1 MMVNSSQHAAGQRA
15 QLLLQT
21 LSENDTHCVQ
31 FSYFLYSRD
40 GHSPGALRVYVRVN
54 GGPLGIPVW
63 NVSGSRGRQWHQV
76 ELAVSTFWP
85 NEYQVALRVISYSRR
100 FTQQL
105 IDLSSDAQ
113 HTNTFNDIMF
123 YTIPWFSDG
132 SYIPTVIGEGV
143 RDSGNLLSNI
153 KDVIGPARTA
163 KKESSFQLI
172 LLEATVDRRGYIA
185 VDDILLL
192 NYPCFRDISS
202 ETLEFTRVRVQGS
215 FYSGRATLLILLR
228 SIAEIEILKR
238 TWTHIVESGIA
249 PDCGNHRSARRA
261 KTGRK
266 GEEERENKEDG
277 KQTST
282 NPADKAPHFS
292 RLGDVEVNAGQNA
305 TFQCVAA
312 GRPSEAEKFLLER
325 HNGEVSSGGSV
336 KHLGRNRFSVSFQL
350 ENVQKPE
357 QDLNRCVTQSSRGSG
372 VSNFAE
378 LIVKVPPSP
387 IAPPQ
392 LLRAGSTYLI
402 IQLNTNSILGDGP
415 IIRREIEYR
424 ASQAPWSEILGVNM
438 LTYKLWHL
446 EPDTEYH
453 ISVLLTRPGEGGTGP
468 PGPPLISRTKC
479 AAYYSVSRVE
489 VEDIIECLEEDAE
502 PMRALRDL
510 RASEIQSRQLN
521 LLWETPAF
529 NLTRCHTYAVSLC
542 YRYTTAG
549 GGGGHNTTVRECLAV
564 EHNTSRFTLRDLPPY
579 HTIQIR
585 LALANSEGKKEGK
598 EVSFQTEEDIP
609 GGIAPESLTFTPL
622 DDMIFLKW
630 EEPVEPNGLITQYEV
645 RALPLPHRTRINFSY
660 AARVLCSRLISYQ
673 SIESSDPGINVP
685 GPRRTVSKL
694 RNETYHMF
702 SNLHPG
708 TTYLI
713 SVRARTAKGFGQ
725 TALTEITTN
734 ISAPTFDY
742 ADMPSPLS
750 ETDSTITVLLRPAQ
764 GRGAPV
770 STYQVVVEEEL
781 VRKVKRELGA
791 QECFPIPTSH
801 GEAQARGA
809 PQYYTAEL
817 PPSSLPEATP
827 FTVGDNHTY
836 NGYWNSPLDPR
847 KNYLIYFQA
856 MSNFRGETR
865 INCIRVA
872 RKDSFSGV
880 TESRASPAVS
890 DREVTPAHT
899 LSMETAACKDHQR
912 ALEVTQRSEE
922 MGLILGVCA
931 GGLVVLIL
939 LLGAIII
946 IIKKGR
952 KPVNMNKTPITYRQ
966 EKSNMMGSM
975 ERSFTDQSTLQED
988 ERMALSFMDTHTCST
1003 RSDPRSS
1010 MNESSSLLGGSPRRQ
1025 CGRKGSPYH
1034 TGQLHPAVR
1043 VADLLQHINQM
1054 KTAEGY
1060 GFKQEYESFFDGWD
1074 INSIKKKDKTKG
1086 RQDTL
1091 MGYDRHRVKLH
1102 PLLGD
1107 PNSDYINANY
1117 IDVSQQTQTRILSC
1131 RTPKHS
1137 HWFCHYVAPH
1147 ESNRYLW
1154 TLSFLRA
1161 CRRLCSDGHQKD
1173 IWIDDIDVKRQDE
1186 KSVHLKPKS
1195 HPYAGYHRSNHFIA
1209 TQGPKQ
1215 ETVYDFWRMV
1225 WQENCFSIV
1234 MITKLVEVGR
1244 VKCCKYWPDESEMYG
1259 DIKITLLKTE
1269 TLAEY
1274 TVRTFALE
1282 RVRDSVSPC
1291 EKFQYAL
1298 YRDRRGNNGG
1308 SMRNGIGNDVNKIQT
1323 CLRGYSAKHEV
1334 CQFHFTSWPEHGV
1347 PYHATGLLAFIR
1359 RVKASTPPDA
1369 GPVVVHCSVGAG
1381 RTGCYIVLDVMLDM
1395 AECEGVVDIY
1405 NCVKT
1410 LCSRRINMI
1419 QTEEQYIFIHDAIL
1433 EACLCGETAIPVNEF
1448 ALAYKEMLRVDSQSN
1463 SSQLREEFQTL
1474 NSVTPH
1480 LDVEECSIALLP
1492 RNREKNRSMD
1502 VLPPD
1507 RALAF
1512 LVTTEGESNNYI
1524 NAALMD
1530 SFHRPAAFIVTPHPL
1545 PGTTSDFWRLVFD
1558 YGCTS
1563 VVMLNQVNQSNSAWP
1578 CVQYWPEP
1586 GLQQYG
1592 PMQVEFL
1599 SMSADEDIIT
1609 RLFRVKNVT
1618 REGQLVVCQ
1627 FQFLRWS
1634 AYRDVPDSKKAFLNL
1649 LASVQKWQREC
1660 GEGRTV
1666 VHCLNGGGRSG
1677 MYCASNILME
1687 MIEYQ
1692 NMVDIFYSVKTLRN
1706 AKPNMVETL
1715 KTHFETYDCVTLFPK
1730 TPSIFYR
1737 SSPLITPHRRPE
1749 RIFHKLTADPM
1760 AVQTHALISAGL
1772 YSQASP
1778 EVVERTAVPA
1788 QRVGKSTHNLEA
1800 DSLVHQTHG

>member
-1 MMVNSSQHAAGQRA
+1 MTHHCRHCSRLLTFKNAGFTAAITFPLLLSGSYMLVNSSQHAVGHRA
-15 QLLLQT
+15 QLLLQS

-40 GHSPGALRVYVRVN
+40 GHSPGALRAYVRVN
-54 GGPLGIPVW
+54 GGPLGSPVW
-63 NVSGSRGRQWHQV
+63 NTSGSHGKQWHQF

-85 NEYQVALRVISYSRR
+85 NEYQV
-100 FTQQL
+100 L
-105 IDLSSDAQ
+105 I
-113 HTNTFNDIMF
+113 
-123 YTIPWFSDG
+123 
-132 SYIPTVIGEGV
+132 
-143 RDSGNLLSNI
+143 
-153 KDVIGPARTA
+153 
-163 KKESSFQLI
+163 
-172 LLEATVDRRGYIA
+172 EATVSRERRGYIA
-185 VDDILLL
+185 LDDIMVL
-192 NYPCFRDISS
+192 NYPC
-202 ETLEFTRVRVQGS
+202 
-215 FYSGRATLLILLR
+215 Y
-228 SIAEIEILKR
+228 
-238 TWTHIVESGIA
+238 
-249 PDCGNHRSARRA
+249 
-261 KTGRK
+261 
-266 GEEERENKEDG
+266 
-277 KQTST
+277 
-282 NPADKAPHFS
+282 KAPHFS
-292 RLGDVEVNAGQNA
+292 RLGDEEVNAGQNA

-312 GRPSEAEKFLLER
+312 GRASEAEKFLLER
-325 HNGEVSSGGSV
+325 HNGDILTTATV
-336 KHLGRNRFSVSFQL
+336 KHLSHRRFVVSFQL
-350 ENVQKPE
+350 DGIQRTD
-357 QDLNRCVTQSSRGSG
+357 QDLYRCVTQSPRGSG

-378 LIVKVPPSP
+378 LVVKVPPSP

-415 IIRREIEYR
+415 IIRKEIEYR
-424 ASQAPWSEILGVNM
+424 ASQSPWSEVHGVNM
-438 LTYKLWHL
+438 VTYKLWHL
-446 EPDTEYH
+446 DPDTEYH

-479 AAYYSVSRVE
+479 A
-489 VEDIIECLEEDAE
+489 E
-502 PMRALRDL
+502 PMRALRGLTATD
-510 RASEIQSRQLN
+510 IQSRQLSLQWEN
-521 LLWETPAF
+521 LAF
-529 NLTRCHTYAVSLC
+529 NLTRCHTYSVSLC
-542 YRYTTAG
+542 HRYTTAG

-564 EHNTSRFTLRDLPPY
+564 EHNASRFTLRDLPPY
-579 HTIQIR
+579 HGIHVR
-585 LALANSEGKKEGK
+585 LSLANPEGKKEGR
-598 EVSFQTEEDIP
+598 EVTFQTEEDIP

-630 EEPVEPNGLITQYEV
+630 EEPVEPNGLITQYE
-645 RALPLPHRTRINFSY
+645 
-660 AARVLCSRLISYQ
+660 ISYQ

-694 RNETYHMF
+694 KNETYHMF

-742 ADMPSPLS
+742 GDMPSPLS
-750 ETDSTITVLLRPAQ
+750 ETESTITVLLRPAQ

-770 STYQVVVEEEL
+770 STYQVVVEEET
-781 VRKVKRELGA
+781 VKKVKRELGL
-791 QECFPIPTSH
+791 QECFPLPMSH
-801 GEAQARGA
+801 GEAQARGT
-809 PQYYTAEL
+809 PHYYTAEL
-817 PPSSLPEATP
+817 PPSSLPEASP

-836 NGYWNSPLDPR
+836 SGYWNSPLDPR
-847 KNYLIYFQA
+847 KSYLVYFQA
-856 MSNFRGETR
+856 MSNFRG
-865 INCIRVA
+865 
-872 RKDSFSGV
+872 V
-880 TESRASPAVS
+880 T
-890 DREVTPAHT
+890 
-899 LSMETAACKDHQR
+899 ACKDHR
-912 ALEVTQRSEE
+912 KALEVSQHSEE

-939 LLGAIII
+939 LLGAVII
-946 IIKKGR
+946 IIKKG

-966 EKSNMMGSM
+966 EKSHMGSM

-988 ERMALSFMDTHTCST
+988 ERMALSFMDAHTCGT
-1003 RSDPRSS
+1003 RSDARSS
-1010 MNESSSLLGGSPRRQ
+1010 VNEASSLLGGSPRHQ

-1060 GFKQEYESFFDGWD
+1060 GFKQEYEGGMTLCWD
-1074 INSIKKKDKTKG
+1074 VN
-1086 RQDTL
+1086 
-1091 MGYDRHRVKLH
+1091 DRHRVKLH

-1117 IDVSQQTQTRILSC
+1117 ID
-1131 RTPKHS
+1131 
-1137 HWFCHYVAPH
+1137 
-1147 ESNRYLW
+1147 
-1154 TLSFLRA
+1154 
-1161 CRRLCSDGHQKD
+1161 
-1173 IWIDDIDVKRQDE
+1173 
-1186 KSVHLKPKS
+1186 
-1195 HPYAGYHRSNHFIA
+1195 GYHRSNHFIA

-1215 ETVYDFWRMV
+1215 ETLYDFWRMV

-1244 VKCCKYWPDESEMYG
+1244 VKCCKYWPDDSEMYG

-1282 RVRDSVSPC
+1282 R
-1291 EKFQYAL
+1291 
-1298 YRDRRGNNGG
+1298 
-1308 SMRNGIGNDVNKIQT
+1308 
-1323 CLRGYSAKHEV
+1323 RGYSTKHEV
-1334 CQFHFTSWPEHGV
+1334 RQFHFTSWPEHGV

-1433 EACLCGETAIPVNEF
+1433 EACLCGETAILVNEF
-1448 ALAYKEMLRVDSQSN
+1448 AVTYKEMLRVDSQSN

-1512 LVTTEGESNNYI
+1512 LVTTEGET
-1524 NAALMD
+1524 
-1530 SFHRPAAFIVTPHPL
+1530 AFIVTPHPL
-1545 PGTTSDFWRLVFD
+1545 PGTTADFWRLLFD
-1558 YGCTS
+1558 YGCTA
-1563 VVMLNQVNQSNSAWP
+1563 VVMLNQLNQSNSP

-1592 PMQVEFL
+1592 PMEVEFL
-1599 SMSADEDIIT
+1599 SMSADEDVIT

-1618 REGQLVVCQ
+1618 RLQEGQLVVCQ

-1649 LASVQKWQREC
+1649 LAQVHKWQREC
-1660 GEGRTV
+1660 GEGRTA

-1677 MYCASNILME
+1677 TFCACNILLE
-1687 MIEYQ
+1687 MIQYQ
-1692 NMVDIFYSVKTLRN
+1692 NMVDIFYAVKTLRN
-1706 AKPNMVETL
+1706 CKPNMVESL
-1715 KTHFETYDCVTLFPK
+1715 DQYRFCYDLVLEYLDCFEG
-1730 TPSIFYR
+1730 R
-1737 SSPLITPHRRPE
+1737 
-1749 RIFHKLTADPM
+1749 
-1760 AVQTHALISAGL
+1760 
-1772 YSQASP
+1772 
-1778 EVVERTAVPA
+1778 
-1788 QRVGKSTHNLEA
+1788 
-1800 DSLVHQTHG
+1800 

>member
-1 MMVNSSQHAAGQRA
+1 MYGGGQEMGTTMSVYNIYKIRCLDFSLWCLRSFQIRINGITKHNFDLPCKRLIVAFCPAFFPGSYMLVNSSQHAVGHRA

-40 GHSPGALRVYVRVN
+40 GHSPGALRAYVRVN
-54 GGPLGIPVW
+54 GGPLGSPVW
-63 NVSGSRGRQWHQV
+63 NTSGPHGKQWHQV

-85 NEYQVALRVISYSRR
+85 NEYQV
-100 FTQQL
+100 L
-105 IDLSSDAQ
+105 I
-113 HTNTFNDIMF
+113 
-123 YTIPWFSDG
+123 
-132 SYIPTVIGEGV
+132 
-143 RDSGNLLSNI
+143 
-153 KDVIGPARTA
+153 
-163 KKESSFQLI
+163 
-172 LLEATVDRRGYIA
+172 EATVSKERRGYIA
-185 VDDILLL
+185 IDDIMVL
-192 NYPCFRDISS
+192 NYPC
-202 ETLEFTRVRVQGS
+202 
-215 FYSGRATLLILLR
+215 Y
-228 SIAEIEILKR
+228 
-238 TWTHIVESGIA
+238 
-249 PDCGNHRSARRA
+249 
-261 KTGRK
+261 
-266 GEEERENKEDG
+266 
-277 KQTST
+277 
-282 NPADKAPHFS
+282 KAPHFS
-292 RLGDVEVNAGQNA
+292 RLGDEEVNAGQNA

-312 GRPSEAEKFLLER
+312 GRASEAEKFLLER
-325 HNGEVSSGGSV
+325 HNGDILTMASV
-336 KHLGRNRFSVSFQL
+336 KHLSHRRFVVSFQL
-350 ENVQKPE
+350 DSVQRTD
-357 QDLNRCVTQSSRGSG
+357 QDLYRCVTQSPRGSG

-378 LIVKVPPSP
+378 LVVKVPPSP

-415 IIRREIEYR
+415 IIRKEIEYR
-424 ASQAPWSEILGVNM
+424 ASQSPWSEVHGVNM
-438 LTYKLWHL
+438 VTYKLWHL
-446 EPDTEYH
+446 DPDTEYH

-468 PGPPLISRTKC
+468 PGPPLVSRTKC
-479 AAYYSVSRVE
+479 
-489 VEDIIECLEEDAE
+489 AE
-502 PMRALRDL
+502 PMRALRGLAATD
-510 RASEIQSRQLN
+510 IQPRQLSLQWEN
-521 LLWETPAF
+521 LAF
-529 NLTRCHTYAVSLC
+529 NLTRCHTYSVSLC
-542 YRYTTAG
+542 YRYTMAG

-564 EHNTSRFTLRDLPPY
+564 EHNASRFTLRDLPPY
-579 HTIQIR
+579 HAIHVR
-585 LALANSEGKKEGK
+585 LSLANPEGKKEGR
-598 EVSFQTEEDIP
+598 EVTFQTEEDIP

-630 EEPVEPNGLITQYEV
+630 EEPVEPNGLITQYE
-645 RALPLPHRTRINFSY
+645 
-660 AARVLCSRLISYQ
+660 ISYQ
-673 SIESSDPGINVP
+673 SIESSDPSINVP

-694 RNETYHMF
+694 KNETYHMF

-742 ADMPSPLS
+742 GDMPSPLS
-750 ETDSTITVLLRPAQ
+750 ETESTITVLLRPAQ

-770 STYQVVVEEEL
+770 STYQVVVEEETGK
-781 VRKVKRELGA
+781 KVKRELGV
-791 QECFPIPTSH
+791 QECFPLPMSH
-801 GEAQARGA
+801 GEAQARGT
-809 PQYYTAEL
+809 PHYYTAEL
-817 PPSSLPEATP
+817 PPSSLPEASP

-847 KNYLIYFQA
+847 KSYLVYFQA
-856 MSNFRGETR
+856 MSNFRG
-865 INCIRVA
+865 
-872 RKDSFSGV
+872 
-880 TESRASPAVS
+880 VS
-890 DREVTPAHT
+890 DYK
-899 LSMETAACKDHQR
+899 L
-912 ALEVTQRSEE
+912 ALEVSQHSEE

-939 LLGAIII
+939 LLGAVII
-946 IIKKGR
+946 IIKKG
-952 KPVNMNKTPITYRQ
+952 KPGNMNKTPITYRQ
-966 EKSNMMGSM
+966 EKSHMGSM

-988 ERMALSFMDTHTCST
+988 ERMALSFMDSHTCGT
-1003 RSDPRSS
+1003 RSKRSLVPP
-1010 MNESSSLLGGSPRRQ
+1010 EASSLLGGSPRHQ

-1060 GFKQEYESFFDGWD
+1060 GFKQEYEV
-1074 INSIKKKDKTKG
+1074 KG
-1086 RQDTL
+1086 RR
-1091 MGYDRHRVKLH
+1091 YDRHRVKLH

-1117 IDVSQQTQTRILSC
+1117 IDVSLMAG
-1131 RTPKHS
+1131 
-1137 HWFCHYVAPH
+1137 FDAAVFV
-1147 ESNRYLW
+1147 
-1154 TLSFLRA
+1154 SF
-1161 CRRLCSDGHQKD
+1161 
-1173 IWIDDIDVKRQDE
+1173 
-1186 KSVHLKPKS
+1186 SVISSLFPL
-1195 HPYAGYHRSNHFIA
+1195 
-1209 TQGPKQ
+1209 GPKQ
-1215 ETVYDFWRMV
+1215 ETLYDFWRMV

-1244 VKCCKYWPDESEMYG
+1244 VKCCKYWPEDTEMYG

-1274 TVRTFALE
+1274 TVRTFAVE
-1282 RVRDSVSPC
+1282 R
-1291 EKFQYAL
+1291 
-1298 YRDRRGNNGG
+1298 
-1308 SMRNGIGNDVNKIQT
+1308 
-1323 CLRGYSAKHEV
+1323 RGYSTKHEV
-1334 CQFHFTSWPEHGV
+1334 RQFHFTSWPEHGV

-1369 GPVVVHCSVGAG
+1369 GPVVVHCSAGAG

-1433 EACLCGETAIPVNEF
+1433 EACLCGETAILVNEF
-1448 ALAYKEMLRVDSQSN
+1448 AVTYKEMLRVDSQSN

-1480 LDVEECSIALLP
+1480 VDVEECSIALLP

-1524 NAALMD
+1524 NAALAD
-1530 SFHRPAAFIVTPHPL
+1530 SFHRQAAFIVTPHPL
-1545 PGTTSDFWRLVFD
+1545 PGTTADFWRLVFD
-1558 YGCTS
+1558 YGCTA
-1563 VVMLNQVNQSNSAWP
+1563 VVMLNQLNQSNSP

-1592 PMQVEFL
+1592 PMEVEFL
-1599 SMSADEDIIT
+1599 SMSADEDVIT

-1618 REGQLVVCQ
+1618 RLQEGQLVMCQ

-1649 LASVQKWQREC
+1649 LAQVHKWQREC

-1677 MYCASNILME
+1677 TFCACNILIE
-1687 MIEYQ
+1687 MIQYQ
-1692 NMVDIFYSVKTLRN
+1692 NMVDVFYAVKTLRN
-1706 AKPNMVETL
+1706 CKPNMVESL
-1715 KTHFETYDCVTLFPK
+1715 DQYRFCYDLVLEYLDCFEG
-1730 TPSIFYR
+1730 R
-1737 SSPLITPHRRPE
+1737 
-1749 RIFHKLTADPM
+1749 
-1760 AVQTHALISAGL
+1760 
-1772 YSQASP
+1772 
-1778 EVVERTAVPA
+1778 
-1788 QRVGKSTHNLEA
+1788 
-1800 DSLVHQTHG
+1800 

>member
-1 MMVNSSQHAAGQRA
+1 TLWKETNRQTRHAAGQRA

-85 NEYQVALRVISYSRR
+85 NEYQ
-100 FTQQL
+100 
-105 IDLSSDAQ
+105 
-113 HTNTFNDIMF
+113 
-123 YTIPWFSDG
+123 
-132 SYIPTVIGEGV
+132 
-143 RDSGNLLSNI
+143 
-153 KDVIGPARTA
+153 
-163 KKESSFQLI
+163 I
-172 LLEATVDRRGYIA
+172 LLEATVDRKGYIA

-192 NYPCFRDISS
+192 NYPC
-202 ETLEFTRVRVQGS
+202 
-215 FYSGRATLLILLR
+215 Y
-228 SIAEIEILKR
+228 
-238 TWTHIVESGIA
+238 
-249 PDCGNHRSARRA
+249 
-261 KTGRK
+261 
-266 GEEERENKEDG
+266 
-277 KQTST
+277 
-282 NPADKAPHFS
+282 KAPHFS

-312 GRPSEAEKFLLER
+312 GRPNEAEKFLLE
-325 HNGEVSSGGSV
+325 VSGFV
-336 KHLGRNRFSVSFQL
+336 KYLGRNRFSVSFQL
-350 ENVQKPE
+350 EDVQKPE
-357 QDLNRCVTQSSRGSG
+357 QDLYRCVTQSSRGSG

-438 LTYKLWHL
+438 VTYKLWHL
-446 EPDTEYH
+446 DPDTEYH

-468 PGPPLISRTKC
+468 PGPPLISKTKC
-479 AAYYSVSRVE
+479 
-489 VEDIIECLEEDAE
+489 AE
-502 PMRALRDL
+502 PMRALRGL
-510 RASEIQSRQLN
+510 RASEIQSRQLT
-521 LLWETPAF
+521 LQWETPAF
-529 NLTRCHTYAVSLC
+529 NLTRCHTYSVSLC

-564 EHNTSRFTLRDLPPY
+564 EHNTSRFTLRDLPPF

-585 LALANSEGKKEGK
+585 LALANTEGKKEGK
-598 EVSFQTEEDIP
+598 EVMFQTEEDIP

-622 DDMIFLKW
+622 EDMIFLKW
-630 EEPVEPNGLITQYEV
+630 EEPVEPNGLITQYE
-645 RALPLPHRTRINFSY
+645 
-660 AARVLCSRLISYQ
+660 ISYQ

-742 ADMPSPLS
+742 GDIPSPLS
-750 ETDSTITVLLRPAQ
+750 ETESTITVLLRPAQ

-770 STYQVVVEEEL
+770 STYQVIVEEEAG
-781 VRKVKRELGA
+781 RKVKRELSF
-791 QECFPIPTSH
+791 QDCFPIPTSH

-809 PQYYTAEL
+809 PHYYTAEL

-856 MSNFRGETR
+856 MSNFRGGGSGVM
-865 INCIRVA
+865 IF
-872 RKDSFSGV
+872 SFSL
-880 TESRASPAVS
+880 TNSPNSPHLSLSFPSRSISLP
-890 DREVTPAHT
+890 P
-899 LSMETAACKDHQR
+899 
-912 ALEVTQRSEE
+912 
-922 MGLILGVCA
+922 
-931 GGLVVLIL
+931 L
-939 LLGAIII
+939 LLSSPSSLCLLS
-946 IIKKGR
+946 R

-1060 GFKQEYESFFDGWD
+1060 GFKQEYEHCLFAHTASAVHC
-1074 INSIKKKDKTKG
+1074 SP
-1086 RQDTL
+1086 QSVL
-1091 MGYDRHRVKLH
+1091 MRLCFCVSDDRHRVKLH

-1117 IDVSQQTQTRILSC
+1117 IDVR
-1131 RTPKHS
+1131 
-1137 HWFCHYVAPH
+1137 
-1147 ESNRYLW
+1147 
-1154 TLSFLRA
+1154 
-1161 CRRLCSDGHQKD
+1161 
-1173 IWIDDIDVKRQDE
+1173 
-1186 KSVHLKPKS
+1186 
-1195 HPYAGYHRSNHFIA
+1195 
-1209 TQGPKQ
+1209 PKQ

-1282 RVRDSVSPC
+1282 R
-1291 EKFQYAL
+1291 
-1298 YRDRRGNNGG
+1298 
-1308 SMRNGIGNDVNKIQT
+1308 
-1323 CLRGYSAKHEV
+1323 RGYSAKHEV

-1359 RVKASTPPDA
+1359 RVKSSTPLDA

-1463 SSQLREEFQTL
+1463 SSQLREEFQISLVTL
-1474 NSVTPH
+1474 HNCILISPNC
-1480 LDVEECSIALLP
+1480 DFYI
-1492 RNREKNRSMD
+1492 D

-1563 VVMLNQVNQSNSAWP
+1563 VVMLNQLNQSNS
-1578 CVQYWPEP
+1578 YWPEP

-1618 REGQLVVCQ
+1618 RLQEGQLVVCQ

-1677 MYCASNILME
+1677 TYCASNILME
-1687 MIEYQ
+1687 MIQYQ
-1692 NMVDIFYSVKTLRN
+1692 NIVDVFYAVKTLRN

-1715 KTHFETYDCVTLFPK
+1715 EQYRFCYELVLEYLDCL
-1730 TPSIFYR
+1730 
-1737 SSPLITPHRRPE
+1737 
-1749 RIFHKLTADPM
+1749 
-1760 AVQTHALISAGL
+1760 
-1772 YSQASP
+1772 
-1778 EVVERTAVPA
+1778 EVR
-1788 QRVGKSTHNLEA
+1788 
-1800 DSLVHQTHG
+1800 

>member
-1 MMVNSSQHAAGQRA
+1 MPFLLLLPGSYMLVNSSQHAVGHRA

-40 GHSPGALRVYVRVN
+40 GHSPGALRAYVRVN
-54 GGPLGIPVW
+54 GGPLGSPVW
-63 NVSGSRGRQWHQV
+63 NTSGSHAKQWHQV

-85 NEYQVALRVISYSRR
+85 NEYQV
-100 FTQQL
+100 L
-105 IDLSSDAQ
+105 I
-113 HTNTFNDIMF
+113 
-123 YTIPWFSDG
+123 
-132 SYIPTVIGEGV
+132 
-143 RDSGNLLSNI
+143 
-153 KDVIGPARTA
+153 
-163 KKESSFQLI
+163 
-172 LLEATVDRRGYIA
+172 EATVSRERRGYIA
-185 VDDILLL
+185 IDDIMVL
-192 NYPCFRDISS
+192 NYPC
-202 ETLEFTRVRVQGS
+202 
-215 FYSGRATLLILLR
+215 Y
-228 SIAEIEILKR
+228 
-238 TWTHIVESGIA
+238 
-249 PDCGNHRSARRA
+249 
-261 KTGRK
+261 
-266 GEEERENKEDG
+266 
-277 KQTST
+277 
-282 NPADKAPHFS
+282 KAPHFS
-292 RLGDVEVNAGQNA
+292 RLGDEEVNAGQNA

-312 GRPSEAEKFLLER
+312 GRASEAEKFLLER
-325 HNGEVSSGGSV
+325 HNGDILTTASV
-336 KHLGRNRFSVSFQL
+336 KHLSHRRFVVSFQL
-350 ENVQKPE
+350 DSVQRTD
-357 QDLNRCVTQSSRGSG
+357 QDLYRCVTQSQRGSG

-378 LIVKVPPSP
+378 LVVKVPPSP

-415 IIRREIEYR
+415 IIRKEIEYR
-424 ASQAPWSEILGVNM
+424 ASQSPWSEVHGVNM
-438 LTYKLWHL
+438 VTYKLWHL
-446 EPDTEYH
+446 DPDTEYH

-468 PGPPLISRTKC
+468 PGPPLVSRTKC
-479 AAYYSVSRVE
+479 A
-489 VEDIIECLEEDAE
+489 E
-502 PMRALRDL
+502 PMRPLRGLMATD
-510 RASEIQSRQLN
+510 IQSRQLSLQWEN
-521 LLWETPAF
+521 LAF
-529 NLTRCHTYAVSLC
+529 NLTRCHTYSVSLC

-564 EHNTSRFTLRDLPPY
+564 EHNASRFTLRDLPPY
-579 HTIQIR
+579 HGIHVR
-585 LALANSEGKKEGK
+585 LSLANPEGKKEGR
-598 EVSFQTEEDIP
+598 EVTFQTEEDIP

-630 EEPVEPNGLITQYEV
+630 EEPVEPNGLITQYE
-645 RALPLPHRTRINFSY
+645 
-660 AARVLCSRLISYQ
+660 ISYQ

-694 RNETYHMF
+694 KNETYHMF

-742 ADMPSPLS
+742 GDMPSPLS
-750 ETDSTITVLLRPAQ
+750 ETESTITVLLRPAQ

-770 STYQVVVEEEL
+770 STYQVVVEEETGK
-781 VRKVKRELGA
+781 KVKRELGL
-791 QECFPIPTSH
+791 QECFPLPMSH
-801 GEAQARGA
+801 GEAQARGT
-809 PQYYTAEL
+809 PHYYTAEL
-817 PPSSLPEATP
+817 PPSSLPEASP

-847 KNYLIYFQA
+847 KSYLVYFQA
-856 MSNFRGETR
+856 MSNFRG
-865 INCIRVA
+865 
-872 RKDSFSGV
+872 V
-880 TESRASPAVS
+880 T
-890 DREVTPAHT
+890 
-899 LSMETAACKDHQR
+899 ACKDHR
-912 ALEVTQRSEE
+912 KALEVSQHSEE

-939 LLGAIII
+939 LLALST
-946 IIKKGR
+946 KHASL

-966 EKSNMMGSM
+966 EKSHMGSM

-988 ERMALSFMDTHTCST
+988 ERMALSFMDAHTCGT
-1003 RSDPRSS
+1003 RSDARSS
-1010 MNESSSLLGGSPRRQ
+1010 VNEASSLLGGSPRHQ

-1060 GFKQEYESFFDGWD
+1060 GFKQEYEVGGQHCSWD
-1074 INSIKKKDKTKG
+1074 L
-1086 RQDTL
+1086 QDFNIPL
-1091 MGYDRHRVKLH
+1091 LFYSHSVSDDRHRVKLH

-1117 IDVSQQTQTRILSC
+1117 ID
-1131 RTPKHS
+1131 
-1137 HWFCHYVAPH
+1137 
-1147 ESNRYLW
+1147 
-1154 TLSFLRA
+1154 
-1161 CRRLCSDGHQKD
+1161 
-1173 IWIDDIDVKRQDE
+1173 
-1186 KSVHLKPKS
+1186 
-1195 HPYAGYHRSNHFIA
+1195 GYHRSNHFIA

-1215 ETVYDFWRMV
+1215 ETLYDFWRMV

-1244 VKCCKYWPDESEMYG
+1244 VKCCKYWPDDSEMYG

-1282 RVRDSVSPC
+1282 R
-1291 EKFQYAL
+1291 
-1298 YRDRRGNNGG
+1298 
-1308 SMRNGIGNDVNKIQT
+1308 
-1323 CLRGYSAKHEV
+1323 RGYSTKHEV
-1334 CQFHFTSWPEHGV
+1334 RQFHFTSWPEHGV

-1433 EACLCGETAIPVNEF
+1433 EACLCGETAILVNEF
-1448 ALAYKEMLRVDSQSN
+1448 AVTYKEMLRVDSQSN

-1512 LVTTEGESNNYI
+1512 LVTTEGESNNYV
-1524 NAALMD
+1524 NAALAD
-1530 SFHRPAAFIVTPHPL
+1530 SFHRQAAFIVTPHPL
-1545 PGTTSDFWRLVFD
+1545 PGTTADFWRLVFD
-1558 YGCTS
+1558 YGCTA
-1563 VVMLNQVNQSNSAWP
+1563 VVMLNQLNQSNSP

-1592 PMQVEFL
+1592 PMEVEFL
-1599 SMSADEDIIT
+1599 SMSADEDVIT

-1618 REGQLVVCQ
+1618 RLQEGQLVVCQ

-1649 LASVQKWQREC
+1649 LAQVHKWQREC

-1677 MYCASNILME
+1677 TFCACNILLE
-1687 MIEYQ
+1687 MIQYQ
-1692 NMVDIFYSVKTLRN
+1692 NMVDIFYAVKTLRN
-1706 AKPNMVETL
+1706 CKPNMVESL
-1715 KTHFETYDCVTLFPK
+1715 DQYRFCYDLV
-1730 TPSIFYR
+1730 
-1737 SSPLITPHRRPE
+1737 
-1749 RIFHKLTADPM
+1749 
-1760 AVQTHALISAGL
+1760 
-1772 YSQASP
+1772 
-1778 EVVERTAVPA
+1778 
-1788 QRVGKSTHNLEA
+1788 LEYL
-1800 DSLVHQTHG
+1800 DCFDDR

>member
-1 MMVNSSQHAAGQRA
+1 MNTCAFLLLLSVQIYADGIEGPTAAGCTFEEDSDPNLCEFTQGEQDDFDWMLFRSYGAPSASSDLLKGSYMLVNSSQHAAGHRA
-15 QLLLQT
+15 QLQLQT

-40 GHSPGALRVYVRVN
+40 GHSPGALRAYVRVN
-54 GGPLGIPVW
+54 GGPLGNPAW
-63 NVSGSRGRQWHQV
+63 NTSGSHGKQWHQV

-85 NEYQVALRVISYSRR
+85 NEYQV
-100 FTQQL
+100 L
-105 IDLSSDAQ
+105 I
-113 HTNTFNDIMF
+113 
-123 YTIPWFSDG
+123 
-132 SYIPTVIGEGV
+132 
-143 RDSGNLLSNI
+143 
-153 KDVIGPARTA
+153 
-163 KKESSFQLI
+163 
-172 LLEATVDRRGYIA
+172 EATVSRERRGYIA
-185 VDDILLL
+185 IDDIMVL
-192 NYPCFRDISS
+192 NYPC
-202 ETLEFTRVRVQGS
+202 
-215 FYSGRATLLILLR
+215 Y
-228 SIAEIEILKR
+228 
-238 TWTHIVESGIA
+238 
-249 PDCGNHRSARRA
+249 
-261 KTGRK
+261 
-266 GEEERENKEDG
+266 
-277 KQTST
+277 
-282 NPADKAPHFS
+282 KAPHFS
-292 RLGDVEVNAGQNA
+292 RLGDEEINAGQNA

-312 GRPSEAEKFLLER
+312 GRSSEAEKFLLER
-325 HNGEVSSGGSV
+325 HNGDILTMASV
-336 KHLGRNRFSVSFQL
+336 KHLSHRRFVVSFQL
-350 ENVQKPE
+350 DSVQRSD
-357 QDLNRCVTQSSRGSG
+357 QDLYRCVTQSPRGSG

-378 LIVKVPPSP
+378 LVVKVPPSP

-415 IIRREIEYR
+415 IIRKEIEYR
-424 ASQAPWSEILGVNM
+424 ASQSPWSEVHGVNM
-438 LTYKLWHL
+438 VTYKLWHL
-446 EPDTEYH
+446 DPDTEYH

-468 PGPPLISRTKC
+468 PGPPLVSRTKC
-479 AAYYSVSRVE
+479 A
-489 VEDIIECLEEDAE
+489 E
-502 PMRALRDL
+502 PMRPLRGLIATD
-510 RASEIQSRQLN
+510 IQSRQLALQWEN
-521 LLWETPAF
+521 LAF
-529 NLTRCHTYAVSLC
+529 NLTRCHTYSVSLC
-542 YRYTTAG
+542 YRYTMAG

-564 EHNTSRFTLRDLPPY
+564 ENNASRFTLRDLPPY
-579 HTIQIR
+579 HSIHVR
-585 LALANSEGKKEGK
+585 LSLANPEGKKEGR
-598 EVSFQTEEDIP
+598 EVTFQTEEDIP

-630 EEPVEPNGLITQYEV
+630 EEPVEPNGLITQYE
-645 RALPLPHRTRINFSY
+645 
-660 AARVLCSRLISYQ
+660 ISYQ

-734 ISAPTFDY
+734 ISAPTFEY
-742 ADMPSPLS
+742 GDMPSPLS
-750 ETDSTITVLLRPAQ
+750 ETESTITVVLRPAQ

-770 STYQVVVEEEL
+770 STYQVVVEEET
-781 VRKVKRELGA
+781 VKKVKRELGV
-791 QECFPIPTSH
+791 QDCFPLPMSH
-801 GEAQARGA
+801 GEAQARGT
-809 PQYYTAEL
+809 PHYYTAEL
-817 PPSSLPEATP
+817 PPSSLPEASP

-847 KNYLIYFQA
+847 KSYLVYFQA
-856 MSNFRGETR
+856 MSNFKGESR
-865 INCIRVA
+865 INCIRIA
-872 RKDSFSGV
+872 RK
-880 TESRASPAVS
+880 
-890 DREVTPAHT
+890 
-899 LSMETAACKDHQR
+899 AACKDHR
-912 ALEVTQRSEE
+912 EALEVSQRSEE

-939 LLGAIII
+939 LLGAVII

-952 KPVNMNKTPITYRQ
+952 DYYSYYPKAVNMNKTPITYRQ
-966 EKSNMMGSM
+966 EKSHMGSL

-988 ERMALSFMDTHTCST
+988 ERMALSFMDAHTCGT
-1003 RSDPRSS
+1003 RSDARSS
-1010 MNESSSLLGGSPRRQ
+1010 VNEASSLLGGSPRHQ
-1025 CGRKGSPYH
+1025 CGGRKGSPYH

-1074 INSIKKKDKTKG
+1074 CTKKKDKTKG
-1086 RQDTL
+1086 RHDTL
-1091 MGYDRHRVKLH
+1091 LGYDRHRVKLH

-1117 IDVSQQTQTRILSC
+1117 IDIRI
-1131 RTPKHS
+1131 
-1137 HWFCHYVAPH
+1137 
-1147 ESNRYLW
+1147 NR
-1154 TLSFLRA
+1154 
-1161 CRRLCSDGHQKD
+1161 
-1173 IWIDDIDVKRQDE
+1173 E
-1186 KSVHLKPKS
+1186 
-1195 HPYAGYHRSNHFIA
+1195 GYHRSNHFIA

-1215 ETVYDFWRMV
+1215 ETLYDFWRMV

-1244 VKCCKYWPDESEMYG
+1244 VKCCKYWPDDSEMYG

-1269 TLAEY
+1269 TLADY

-1282 RVRDSVSPC
+1282 R
-1291 EKFQYAL
+1291 
-1298 YRDRRGNNGG
+1298 
-1308 SMRNGIGNDVNKIQT
+1308 
-1323 CLRGYSAKHEV
+1323 RGYSTKHEV
-1334 CQFHFTSWPEHGV
+1334 RQFHFTSWPEHGV

-1369 GPVVVHCSVGAG
+1369 GPVVVHCSAGAG

-1433 EACLCGETAIPVNEF
+1433 EACLCGETAILVNEF
-1448 ALAYKEMLRVDSQSN
+1448 AVTYKEMLRVDSQSN

-1524 NAALMD
+1524 NAALAD
-1530 SFHRPAAFIVTPHPL
+1530 SFHRQAAFIVTPHPL
-1545 PGTTSDFWRLVFD
+1545 PGTTADFWRLVFD
-1558 YGCTS
+1558 YGCTA
-1563 VVMLNQVNQSNSAWP
+1563 VVMLNQLNQSNSAWP

-1592 PMQVEFL
+1592 PMEVEFL
-1599 SMSADEDIIT
+1599 SMSADEDVIT

-1618 REGQLVVCQ
+1618 RRTTGVSIHATKRILFGDSAAHKIGSVPIQLQEGQLVVCQ

-1649 LASVQKWQREC
+1649 LAQVHKWQREC

-1677 MYCASNILME
+1677 TLCACNILLE
-1687 MIEYQ
+1687 MIQYQ
-1692 NMVDIFYSVKTLRN
+1692 NMVDVFYAVKTLRN
-1706 AKPNMVETL
+1706 CKPNMVESL
-1715 KTHFETYDCVTLFPK
+1715 DQYRFCYDLVLEYLDCFEG
-1730 TPSIFYR
+1730 R
-1737 SSPLITPHRRPE
+1737 
-1749 RIFHKLTADPM
+1749 
-1760 AVQTHALISAGL
+1760 
-1772 YSQASP
+1772 
-1778 EVVERTAVPA
+1778 
-1788 QRVGKSTHNLEA
+1788 
-1800 DSLVHQTHG
+1800 

>member
-1 MMVNSSQHAAGQRA
+1 MLGKGQWGYVILIRASLAEGVSRIWFSTLASPCREKPAVSTRSGSACQIPLPPRPEPTASSYCTAHISLSFIIFFFLLFSGSYMLVNSSQHAVGHRA

-40 GHSPGALRVYVRVN
+40 GHSPGDLRAYVRVN
-54 GGPLGIPVW
+54 GGPLGSPVW
-63 NVSGSRGRQWHQV
+63 NASGTHGKQWHQV

-85 NEYQVALRVISYSRR
+85 NEYQVC
-100 FTQQL
+100 
-105 IDLSSDAQ
+105 
-113 HTNTFNDIMF
+113 
-123 YTIPWFSDG
+123 
-132 SYIPTVIGEGV
+132 
-143 RDSGNLLSNI
+143 
-153 KDVIGPARTA
+153 
-163 KKESSFQLI
+163 
-172 LLEATVDRRGYIA
+172 ATVSRERRGYIA
-185 VDDILLL
+185 LDDIMVL
-192 NYPCFRDISS
+192 NYPC
-202 ETLEFTRVRVQGS
+202 
-215 FYSGRATLLILLR
+215 Y
-228 SIAEIEILKR
+228 
-238 TWTHIVESGIA
+238 
-249 PDCGNHRSARRA
+249 
-261 KTGRK
+261 
-266 GEEERENKEDG
+266 
-277 KQTST
+277 
-282 NPADKAPHFS
+282 KAPHFS
-292 RLGDVEVNAGQNA
+292 RLGDEEVNAGQNA

-312 GRPSEAEKFLLER
+312 GRASEAEKFLLEV
-325 HNGEVSSGGSV
+325 NILTMASV
-336 KHLGRNRFSVSFQL
+336 KHLSHRRFVVSFQL
-350 ENVQKPE
+350 DSVQRSD
-357 QDLNRCVTQSSRGSG
+357 QDLYRCVTQSPRGSG

-378 LIVKVPPSP
+378 LVVKVPPSP

-415 IIRREIEYR
+415 ITRKEIEYR
-424 ASQAPWSEILGVNM
+424 ASQSPWSEVHGVNM
-438 LTYKLWHL
+438 VTYKLWHL
-446 EPDTEYH
+446 DPDTEYH

-468 PGPPLISRTKC
+468 PGPPLVSRTKC
-479 AAYYSVSRVE
+479 AGERPDFRS
-489 VEDIIECLEEDAE
+489 
-502 PMRALRDL
+502 
-510 RASEIQSRQLN
+510 SRQLSLQWEN
-521 LLWETPAF
+521 LAF
-529 NLTRCHTYAVSLC
+529 NLTRCHTYSVSLC
-542 YRYTTAG
+542 YRYTMAG

-564 EHNTSRFTLRDLPPY
+564 EHNASRFTLRDLPPY
-579 HTIQIR
+579 HGIHVR
-585 LALANSEGKKEGK
+585 LSLANPEGKKEGR
-598 EVSFQTEEDIP
+598 EVTFQTEEDIP

-630 EEPVEPNGLITQYEV
+630 EEPVEPNGLITQYE
-645 RALPLPHRTRINFSY
+645 
-660 AARVLCSRLISYQ
+660 ISYQ

-694 RNETYHMF
+694 KNETYHMF

-742 ADMPSPLS
+742 GDMPSPLS
-750 ETDSTITVLLRPAQ
+750 ETESTITVLLRPAQ

-781 VRKVKRELGA
+781 VKKVKRELGL
-791 QECFPIPTSH
+791 QDCFPLPMSH
-801 GEAQARGA
+801 GEAQARGT
-809 PQYYTAEL
+809 PHYYTAEL
-817 PPSSLPEATP
+817 PPSSLPEASP

-847 KNYLIYFQA
+847 KSYLVYFQA
-856 MSNFRGETR
+856 MSNFRGESR
-865 INCIRVA
+865 INCIRIA
-872 RKDSFSGV
+872 RKDRLCVCVCVCVCGSGD
-880 TESRASPAVS
+880 A
-890 DREVTPAHT
+890 
-899 LSMETAACKDHQR
+899 
-912 ALEVTQRSEE
+912 
-922 MGLILGVCA
+922 
-931 GGLVVLIL
+931 
-939 LLGAIII
+939 
-946 IIKKGR
+946 
-952 KPVNMNKTPITYRQ
+952 
-966 EKSNMMGSM
+966 
-975 ERSFTDQSTLQED
+975 
-988 ERMALSFMDTHTCST
+988 
-1003 RSDPRSS
+1003 RSS
-1010 MNESSSLLGGSPRRQ
+1010 VNEASSLLGGSPRHQ

-1060 GFKQEYESFFDGWD
+1060 GFKQEYEVKKTPQQCRKCCAWLVFEPPCALFFSSVSD
-1074 INSIKKKDKTKG
+1074 
-1086 RQDTL
+1086 
-1091 MGYDRHRVKLH
+1091 DRHRVKLH

-1117 IDVSQQTQTRILSC
+1117 IDVR
-1131 RTPKHS
+1131 
-1137 HWFCHYVAPH
+1137 
-1147 ESNRYLW
+1147 
-1154 TLSFLRA
+1154 
-1161 CRRLCSDGHQKD
+1161 
-1173 IWIDDIDVKRQDE
+1173 
-1186 KSVHLKPKS
+1186 
-1195 HPYAGYHRSNHFIA
+1195 
-1209 TQGPKQ
+1209 PKQ
-1215 ETVYDFWRMV
+1215 ETLYDFWRMV

-1244 VKCCKYWPDESEMYG
+1244 VSCALSSPPPVKCCKYWPDDSEMYG

-1282 RVRDSVSPC
+1282 R
-1291 EKFQYAL
+1291 
-1298 YRDRRGNNGG
+1298 
-1308 SMRNGIGNDVNKIQT
+1308 
-1323 CLRGYSAKHEV
+1323 RGYSTKHEV
-1334 CQFHFTSWPEHGV
+1334 RQFHFTSWPEHGV

-1369 GPVVVHCSVGAG
+1369 GPVVVHCSAGAG

-1433 EACLCGETAIPVNEF
+1433 EACLCGETAILVNEF
-1448 ALAYKEMLRVDSQSN
+1448 AVTYKEMLRVDSQSN

-1524 NAALMD
+1524 NAALAD
-1530 SFHRPAAFIVTPHPL
+1530 SFHRQAAFIVTPHPL
-1545 PGTTSDFWRLVFD
+1545 PGTTADFWRLVFD
-1558 YGCTS
+1558 YGCTA
-1563 VVMLNQVNQSNSAWP
+1563 VVMLNQLNQSNSAWP

-1592 PMQVEFL
+1592 PMEVEFL
-1599 SMSADEDIIT
+1599 SMSADEDVIT

-1618 REGQLVVCQ
+1618 RLQEGQLVVCQ

-1649 LASVQKWQREC
+1649 LAQVHKWQREC

-1677 MYCASNILME
+1677 SFCACNILLE
-1687 MIEYQ
+1687 MIQYQ
-1692 NMVDIFYSVKTLRN
+1692 NMVDIFYAVKTLRN
-1706 AKPNMVETL
+1706 CKPNMVESL
-1715 KTHFETYDCVTLFPK
+1715 DQYRFCYDLVLEYLDCFEG
-1730 TPSIFYR
+1730 R
-1737 SSPLITPHRRPE
+1737 
-1749 RIFHKLTADPM
+1749 
-1760 AVQTHALISAGL
+1760 
-1772 YSQASP
+1772 
-1778 EVVERTAVPA
+1778 
-1788 QRVGKSTHNLEA
+1788 
-1800 DSLVHQTHG
+1800 

>member
-1 MMVNSSQHAAGQRA
+1 MADSSLSLCCLLPQGSYMMVNSSQHAAGQRA

-85 NEYQVALRVISYSRR
+85 NEYQV
-100 FTQQL
+100 T
-105 IDLSSDAQ
+105 
-113 HTNTFNDIMF
+113 
-123 YTIPWFSDG
+123 
-132 SYIPTVIGEGV
+132 
-143 RDSGNLLSNI
+143 
-153 KDVIGPARTA
+153 
-163 KKESSFQLI
+163 
-172 LLEATVDRRGYIA
+172 
-185 VDDILLL
+185 
-192 NYPCFRDISS
+192 
-202 ETLEFTRVRVQGS
+202 
-215 FYSGRATLLILLR
+215 
-228 SIAEIEILKR
+228 
-238 TWTHIVESGIA
+238 
-249 PDCGNHRSARRA
+249 
-261 KTGRK
+261 
-266 GEEERENKEDG
+266 
-277 KQTST
+277 
-282 NPADKAPHFS
+282 PHFS

-312 GRPSEAEKFLLER
+312 GRPSE
-325 HNGEVSSGGSV
+325 
-336 KHLGRNRFSVSFQL
+336 HLGRNRFSVSFQL
-350 ENVQKPE
+350 EDVQKRE
-357 QDLNRCVTQSSRGSG
+357 QDLYRCVTQSSRGSG

-438 LTYKLWHL
+438 VTYKLWHL
-446 EPDTEYH
+446 DPDTEYH

-479 AAYYSVSRVE
+479 A
-489 VEDIIECLEEDAE
+489 E
-502 PMRALRDL
+502 PMRALRGL
-510 RASEIQSRQLN
+510 RASEIQSRQLT
-521 LLWETPAF
+521 LQWETPAF
-529 NLTRCHTYAVSLC
+529 NLTRCHTYSVSLC

-564 EHNTSRFTLRDLPPY
+564 EHNTSRFTLRDLPPF

-585 LALANSEGKKEGK
+585 LALTNTEGKKEGK
-598 EVSFQTEEDIP
+598 EVMFQTEEDIP

-622 DDMIFLKW
+622 EDMIFLKW
-630 EEPVEPNGLITQYEV
+630 EEPVEPNGLITQYE
-645 RALPLPHRTRINFSY
+645 
-660 AARVLCSRLISYQ
+660 ISYQ

-742 ADMPSPLS
+742 GDMPSPLS
-750 ETDSTITVLLRPAQ
+750 ETESTITVLLRPAQ

-770 STYQVVVEEEL
+770 STYQVIVEEEAG
-781 VRKVKRELGA
+781 RKVKRELGV
-791 QECFPIPTSH
+791 QDCFPIPTSH

-809 PQYYTAEL
+809 PHYYTAEL
-817 PPSSLPEATP
+817 PPSSLPEAAP

-856 MSNFRGETR
+856 MSNFRG
-865 INCIRVA
+865 
-872 RKDSFSGV
+872 
-880 TESRASPAVS
+880 VS
-890 DREVTPAHT
+890 VRNY
-899 LSMETAACKDHQR
+899 
-912 ALEVTQRSEE
+912 
-922 MGLILGVCA
+922 
-931 GGLVVLIL
+931 
-939 LLGAIII
+939 
-946 IIKKGR
+946 R

-1060 GFKQEYESFFDGWD
+1060 GFKQEYEVGFILFFYFFTD
-1074 INSIKKKDKTKG
+1074 INVTVMYCLCFCVSD
-1086 RQDTL
+1086 
-1091 MGYDRHRVKLH
+1091 DRHRVKLH

-1117 IDVSQQTQTRILSC
+1117 IDVSQQ
-1131 RTPKHS
+1131 S
-1137 HWFCHYVAPH
+1137 HAVF
-1147 ESNRYLW
+1147 R
-1154 TLSFLRA
+1154 
-1161 CRRLCSDGHQKD
+1161 
-1173 IWIDDIDVKRQDE
+1173 
-1186 KSVHLKPKS
+1186 
-1195 HPYAGYHRSNHFIA
+1195 
-1209 TQGPKQ
+1209 PKQ

-1282 RVRDSVSPC
+1282 R
-1291 EKFQYAL
+1291 
-1298 YRDRRGNNGG
+1298 
-1308 SMRNGIGNDVNKIQT
+1308 
-1323 CLRGYSAKHEV
+1323 RGYSAKHEV

-1359 RVKASTPPDA
+1359 RVKSSTPLDA

-1381 RTGCYIVLDVMLDM
+1381 RTGCYIMLDVMLDM

-1448 ALAYKEMLRVDSQSN
+1448 TLAYKEMLRVDSQSN

-1563 VVMLNQVNQSNSAWP
+1563 VVMLNQLNQSNS
-1578 CVQYWPEP
+1578 YWPEP

-1618 REGQLVVCQ
+1618 RLQEGQLVVCQ

-1677 MYCASNILME
+1677 TYCASNILME
-1687 MIEYQ
+1687 MIQYQ
-1692 NMVDIFYSVKTLRN
+1692 NMVDVFYAVKTLRN

-1715 KTHFETYDCVTLFPK
+1715 EQYRFCYELVLEYLDCL
-1730 TPSIFYR
+1730 
-1737 SSPLITPHRRPE
+1737 
-1749 RIFHKLTADPM
+1749 
-1760 AVQTHALISAGL
+1760 
-1772 YSQASP
+1772 
-1778 EVVERTAVPA
+1778 EVR
-1788 QRVGKSTHNLEA
+1788 
-1800 DSLVHQTHG
+1800 

>member
-1 MMVNSSQHAAGQRA
+1 MADSSLSLCCLLPQGSYMMVNSSQHAAGQRA

-85 NEYQVALRVISYSRR
+85 NEYQ
-100 FTQQL
+100 
-105 IDLSSDAQ
+105 
-113 HTNTFNDIMF
+113 
-123 YTIPWFSDG
+123 
-132 SYIPTVIGEGV
+132 
-143 RDSGNLLSNI
+143 
-153 KDVIGPARTA
+153 
-163 KKESSFQLI
+163 I
-172 LLEATVDRRGYIA
+172 LLEATVDRKGYIA

-192 NYPCFRDISS
+192 NYPC
-202 ETLEFTRVRVQGS
+202 
-215 FYSGRATLLILLR
+215 Y
-228 SIAEIEILKR
+228 
-238 TWTHIVESGIA
+238 
-249 PDCGNHRSARRA
+249 
-261 KTGRK
+261 
-266 GEEERENKEDG
+266 
-277 KQTST
+277 
-282 NPADKAPHFS
+282 KAPHFS

-350 ENVQKPE
+350 EDVQKPE
-357 QDLNRCVTQSSRGSG
+357 QDLYRCVTQSSRGSG

-438 LTYKLWHL
+438 VTYKLWHL
-446 EPDTEYH
+446 DSDTEYH

-479 AAYYSVSRVE
+479 A
-489 VEDIIECLEEDAE
+489 E
-502 PMRALRDL
+502 PMRALRGL
-510 RASEIQSRQLN
+510 RALEIQSRQLT
-521 LLWETPAF
+521 LQWETPAF
-529 NLTRCHTYAVSLC
+529 NLTRCHTYSVSLC

-564 EHNTSRFTLRDLPPY
+564 EHNTSRFTLRDLPPF

-585 LALANSEGKKEGK
+585 LALANTEGKKEGK
-598 EVSFQTEEDIP
+598 EVMFQTEEDIP

-622 DDMIFLKW
+622 EDMIFLKW
-630 EEPVEPNGLITQYEV
+630 EEPVEPNGLITQYE
-645 RALPLPHRTRINFSY
+645 
-660 AARVLCSRLISYQ
+660 ISYQ

-742 ADMPSPLS
+742 GDMPSPLS
-750 ETDSTITVLLRPAQ
+750 ETESTITVLLRPAQ

-770 STYQVVVEEEL
+770 STYQVIVEEEAG
-781 VRKVKRELGA
+781 RKVKRELGV
-791 QECFPIPTSH
+791 QDCFPIPTSH

-809 PQYYTAEL
+809 PHYYTAEL
-817 PPSSLPEATP
+817 PPSSLPEAAP

-856 MSNFRGETR
+856 MSNFRALPVLASHVPSSS
-865 INCIRVA
+865 C
-872 RKDSFSGV
+872 SLFSRFLLFLYFFLSL
-880 TESRASPAVS
+880 SRRDYYSYSYYP
-890 DREVTPAHT
+890 
-899 LSMETAACKDHQR
+899 
-912 ALEVTQRSEE
+912 
-922 MGLILGVCA
+922 
-931 GGLVVLIL
+931 
-939 LLGAIII
+939 
-946 IIKKGR
+946 R

-975 ERSFTDQSTLQED
+975 ECSFTDQSTLQED
-988 ERMALSFMDTHTCST
+988 ERMALSFMDTHTC
-1003 RSDPRSS
+1003 DPRSS

-1060 GFKQEYESFFDGWD
+1060 GFKQEYEVGFIFYFYFF
-1074 INSIKKKDKTKG
+1074 
-1086 RQDTL
+1086 
-1091 MGYDRHRVKLH
+1091 YRHVKVKLH

-1117 IDVSQQTQTRILSC
+1117 IDVSQQSHAVFSQTH
-1131 RTPKHS
+1131 KHS
-1137 HWFCHYVAPH
+1137 HCFFCLFWFV
-1147 ESNRYLW
+1147 
-1154 TLSFLRA
+1154 F
-1161 CRRLCSDGHQKD
+1161 Q
-1173 IWIDDIDVKRQDE
+1173 
-1186 KSVHLKPKS
+1186 
-1195 HPYAGYHRSNHFIA
+1195 
-1209 TQGPKQ
+1209 
-1215 ETVYDFWRMV
+1215 
-1225 WQENCFSIV
+1225 
-1234 MITKLVEVGR
+1234 

-1282 RVRDSVSPC
+1282 R
-1291 EKFQYAL
+1291 
-1298 YRDRRGNNGG
+1298 
-1308 SMRNGIGNDVNKIQT
+1308 
-1323 CLRGYSAKHEV
+1323 RGYSAKHEV

-1359 RVKASTPPDA
+1359 RVKSSTPLDA

-1381 RTGCYIVLDVMLDM
+1381 RTGCYIMLDVMLDM

-1448 ALAYKEMLRVDSQSN
+1448 TLAYKEMLRVDSQSN

-1563 VVMLNQVNQSNSAWP
+1563 VVMLNQLNQSNSP

-1618 REGQLVVCQ
+1618 RPG
-1627 FQFLRWS
+1627 
-1634 AYRDVPDSKKAFLNL
+1634 L
-1649 LASVQKWQREC
+1649 LYS
-1660 GEGRTV
+1660 
-1666 VHCLNGGGRSG
+1666 CLSRNGGGRSG
-1677 MYCASNILME
+1677 TYCASNILME
-1687 MIEYQ
+1687 MIQYQ
-1692 NMVDIFYSVKTLRN
+1692 NMVDVFYAVKTLRN

-1715 KTHFETYDCVTLFPK
+1715 
-1730 TPSIFYR
+1730 
-1737 SSPLITPHRRPE
+1737 
-1749 RIFHKLTADPM
+1749 
-1760 AVQTHALISAGL
+1760 
-1772 YSQASP
+1772 
-1778 EVVERTAVPA
+1778 
-1788 QRVGKSTHNLEA
+1788 VGT
-1800 DSLVHQTHG
+1800 

>member
-1 MMVNSSQHAAGQRA
+1 MNTCAFLLLLSVQIYADGIEGPTAAGCTFEEDSDPNLCEFTQGEQDDFDWMLFRSYGAPSASSDLLKGSYMLVNSSQHAAGHRA
-15 QLLLQT
+15 QLQLQT

-40 GHSPGALRVYVRVN
+40 GHSPGALRAYVRVN
-54 GGPLGIPVW
+54 GGPLGNPAW
-63 NVSGSRGRQWHQV
+63 NTSGSHGKQWHQV

-85 NEYQVALRVISYSRR
+85 NEYQV
-100 FTQQL
+100 L
-105 IDLSSDAQ
+105 I
-113 HTNTFNDIMF
+113 
-123 YTIPWFSDG
+123 
-132 SYIPTVIGEGV
+132 
-143 RDSGNLLSNI
+143 
-153 KDVIGPARTA
+153 
-163 KKESSFQLI
+163 
-172 LLEATVDRRGYIA
+172 EATVSRERRGYIA
-185 VDDILLL
+185 IDDIMVL
-192 NYPCFRDISS
+192 NYPC
-202 ETLEFTRVRVQGS
+202 
-215 FYSGRATLLILLR
+215 Y
-228 SIAEIEILKR
+228 
-238 TWTHIVESGIA
+238 
-249 PDCGNHRSARRA
+249 
-261 KTGRK
+261 
-266 GEEERENKEDG
+266 
-277 KQTST
+277 
-282 NPADKAPHFS
+282 KAPHFS
-292 RLGDVEVNAGQNA
+292 RLGDEEINAGQNA

-312 GRPSEAEKFLLER
+312 GRSSEAEKFLLER
-325 HNGEVSSGGSV
+325 HNGDILTMASV
-336 KHLGRNRFSVSFQL
+336 KHLSHRRFVVSFQL
-350 ENVQKPE
+350 DSVQRSD
-357 QDLNRCVTQSSRGSG
+357 QDLYRCVTQSPRGSG

-378 LIVKVPPSP
+378 LVVKVPPSP

-415 IIRREIEYR
+415 IIRKEIEYR
-424 ASQAPWSEILGVNM
+424 ASQSPWSEVHGVNM
-438 LTYKLWHL
+438 VTYKLWHL
-446 EPDTEYH
+446 DPDTEYH

-468 PGPPLISRTKC
+468 PGPPLVSRTKC
-479 AAYYSVSRVE
+479 A
-489 VEDIIECLEEDAE
+489 E
-502 PMRALRDL
+502 PMRPLRGLIATD
-510 RASEIQSRQLN
+510 IQSRQLALQWEN
-521 LLWETPAF
+521 LAF
-529 NLTRCHTYAVSLC
+529 NLTRCHTYSVSLC
-542 YRYTTAG
+542 YRYTMAG

-564 EHNTSRFTLRDLPPY
+564 ENNASRFTLRDLPPY
-579 HTIQIR
+579 HSIHVR
-585 LALANSEGKKEGK
+585 LSLANPEGKKEGR
-598 EVSFQTEEDIP
+598 EVTFQTEEDIP

-630 EEPVEPNGLITQYEV
+630 EEPVEPNGLITQYE
-645 RALPLPHRTRINFSY
+645 
-660 AARVLCSRLISYQ
+660 ISYQ

-734 ISAPTFDY
+734 ISAPTFEY
-742 ADMPSPLS
+742 GDMPSPLS
-750 ETDSTITVLLRPAQ
+750 ETESTITVVLRPAQ

-770 STYQVVVEEEL
+770 STYQVVVEEET
-781 VRKVKRELGA
+781 VKKVKRELGV
-791 QECFPIPTSH
+791 QDCFPLPMSH
-801 GEAQARGA
+801 GEAQARGT
-809 PQYYTAEL
+809 PHYYTAEL
-817 PPSSLPEATP
+817 PPSSLPEASP

-847 KNYLIYFQA
+847 KSYLVYFQA
-856 MSNFRGETR
+856 MSNFKGESR
-865 INCIRVA
+865 INCIRIA
-872 RKDSFSGV
+872 RK
-880 TESRASPAVS
+880 
-890 DREVTPAHT
+890 
-899 LSMETAACKDHQR
+899 AACKDHR
-912 ALEVTQRSEE
+912 EALEVSQRSEE

-939 LLGAIII
+939 LLGAVII
-946 IIKKGR
+946 IIKKG
-952 KPVNMNKTPITYRQ
+952 KAVNMNKTPITYRQ
-966 EKSNMMGSM
+966 EKSHMGSL

-988 ERMALSFMDTHTCST
+988 ERMALSFMDAHTCGT
-1003 RSDPRSS
+1003 RSDARSS
-1010 MNESSSLLGGSPRRQ
+1010 VNEASSLLGGSPRHQ
-1025 CGRKGSPYH
+1025 CGGRKGSPYH

-1074 INSIKKKDKTKG
+1074 CTKKKDKTKG
-1086 RQDTL
+1086 RHDTL
-1091 MGYDRHRVKLH
+1091 LGYDRHRVKLH

-1117 IDVSQQTQTRILSC
+1117 ID
-1131 RTPKHS
+1131 
-1137 HWFCHYVAPH
+1137 
-1147 ESNRYLW
+1147 
-1154 TLSFLRA
+1154 
-1161 CRRLCSDGHQKD
+1161 
-1173 IWIDDIDVKRQDE
+1173 
-1186 KSVHLKPKS
+1186 
-1195 HPYAGYHRSNHFIA
+1195 GYHRSNHFIA

-1215 ETVYDFWRMV
+1215 ETLYDFWRMV

-1244 VKCCKYWPDESEMYG
+1244 VKCCKYWPDDSEMYG

-1269 TLAEY
+1269 TLADY

-1282 RVRDSVSPC
+1282 R
-1291 EKFQYAL
+1291 
-1298 YRDRRGNNGG
+1298 
-1308 SMRNGIGNDVNKIQT
+1308 
-1323 CLRGYSAKHEV
+1323 RGYSTKHEV
-1334 CQFHFTSWPEHGV
+1334 RQFHFTSWPEHGV

-1369 GPVVVHCSVGAG
+1369 GPVVVHCSAGAG

-1433 EACLCGETAIPVNEF
+1433 EACLCGETAILVNEF
-1448 ALAYKEMLRVDSQSN
+1448 AVTYKEMLRVDSQSN

-1524 NAALMD
+1524 NAALAD
-1530 SFHRPAAFIVTPHPL
+1530 SFHRQAAFIVTPHPL
-1545 PGTTSDFWRLVFD
+1545 PGTTADFWRLVFD
-1558 YGCTS
+1558 YGCTA
-1563 VVMLNQVNQSNSAWP
+1563 VVMLNQLNQSNSAWP

-1592 PMQVEFL
+1592 PMEVEFL
-1599 SMSADEDIIT
+1599 SMSADEDVIT

-1618 REGQLVVCQ
+1618 RRTTGVSIHATKRILFGDSAAHKIGSVPIQLQEGQLVVCQ

-1649 LASVQKWQREC
+1649 LAQVHKWQREC

-1677 MYCASNILME
+1677 TLCACNILLE
-1687 MIEYQ
+1687 MIQYQ
-1692 NMVDIFYSVKTLRN
+1692 NMVDVFYAVKTLRN
-1706 AKPNMVETL
+1706 CKPNMVESL
-1715 KTHFETYDCVTLFPK
+1715 DQYRFCYDLVLEYLDCFEG
-1730 TPSIFYR
+1730 R
-1737 SSPLITPHRRPE
+1737 
-1749 RIFHKLTADPM
+1749 
-1760 AVQTHALISAGL
+1760 
-1772 YSQASP
+1772 
-1778 EVVERTAVPA
+1778 
-1788 QRVGKSTHNLEA
+1788 
-1800 DSLVHQTHG
+1800 

>member
-1 MMVNSSQHAAGQRA
+1 MSCVRAVCLEKRHDCFGECCLAKEPVSQGLDSDPSLCEFSQGEEDDFDWQLFRAHASPHSTSDLLRGSYMMVNSSQHAAGQRA

-63 NVSGSRGRQWHQV
+63 NISGSRGRQWHQV

-85 NEYQVALRVISYSRR
+85 NEYQ
-100 FTQQL
+100 
-105 IDLSSDAQ
+105 
-113 HTNTFNDIMF
+113 
-123 YTIPWFSDG
+123 
-132 SYIPTVIGEGV
+132 
-143 RDSGNLLSNI
+143 
-153 KDVIGPARTA
+153 
-163 KKESSFQLI
+163 I
-172 LLEATVDRRGYIA
+172 LLEATVDRKGYIA

-192 NYPCFRDISS
+192 NYPC
-202 ETLEFTRVRVQGS
+202 
-215 FYSGRATLLILLR
+215 Y
-228 SIAEIEILKR
+228 
-238 TWTHIVESGIA
+238 
-249 PDCGNHRSARRA
+249 
-261 KTGRK
+261 
-266 GEEERENKEDG
+266 
-277 KQTST
+277 
-282 NPADKAPHFS
+282 KAPHFS

-312 GRPSEAEKFLLER
+312 GRPNEAEKFLLER
-325 HNGEVSSGGSV
+325 HNGEMSSGGSV

-350 ENVQKPE
+350 EDIQKPE
-357 QDLNRCVTQSSRGSG
+357 QDLYRCVTQSSRGSG

-438 LTYKLWHL
+438 VTYKLWHL
-446 EPDTEYH
+446 DPDTEYH

-479 AAYYSVSRVE
+479 A
-489 VEDIIECLEEDAE
+489 E
-502 PMRALRDL
+502 PMRALRGL
-510 RASEIQSRQLN
+510 RALEIQSRQLT
-521 LLWETPAF
+521 LQWETPAF
-529 NLTRCHTYAVSLC
+529 NLTRCHTYSVSLC

-564 EHNTSRFTLRDLPPY
+564 EHNISRFTLRDLPPF

-585 LALANSEGKKEGK
+585 LALANTEGKKEGK
-598 EVSFQTEEDIP
+598 EVMFQTEEDSEECSI
-609 GGIAPESLTFTPL
+609 INTPL
-622 DDMIFLKW
+622 KLQSAILFFH
-630 EEPVEPNGLITQYEV
+630 GLSQEKVMESAILTQSE
-645 RALPLPHRTRINFSY
+645 
-660 AARVLCSRLISYQ
+660 CISYQ

-742 ADMPSPLS
+742 GDMPSPLS
-750 ETDSTITVLLRPAQ
+750 ETESTITVLLRPAQ

-770 STYQVVVEEEL
+770 STYQVIVEEEAG
-781 VRKVKRELGA
+781 RKVKRELGV
-791 QECFPIPTSH
+791 QDCFPIPTSH
-801 GEAQARGA
+801 GEAQAHGA
-809 PQYYTAEL
+809 PHYYTAEL
-817 PPSSLPEATP
+817 PPSSLPQATP

-847 KNYLIYFQA
+847 KNYLIFFQA
-856 MSNFRGETR
+856 MSNFRG
-865 INCIRVA
+865 CSQLLLCMVVC
-872 RKDSFSGV
+872 SS
-880 TESRASPAVS
+880 
-890 DREVTPAHT
+890 
-899 LSMETAACKDHQR
+899 AACKDHQR

-946 IIKKGR
+946 IIKKG
-952 KPVNMNKTPITYRQ
+952 KPVNMNKTPMTYRQ

-1074 INSIKKKDKTKG
+1074 INKKKDKTKG
-1086 RQDTL
+1086 RHDTL

-1117 IDVSQQTQTRILSC
+1117 IDVR
-1131 RTPKHS
+1131 
-1137 HWFCHYVAPH
+1137 
-1147 ESNRYLW
+1147 
-1154 TLSFLRA
+1154 
-1161 CRRLCSDGHQKD
+1161 
-1173 IWIDDIDVKRQDE
+1173 
-1186 KSVHLKPKS
+1186 
-1195 HPYAGYHRSNHFIA
+1195 
-1209 TQGPKQ
+1209 PKQ

-1282 RVRDSVSPC
+1282 R
-1291 EKFQYAL
+1291 
-1298 YRDRRGNNGG
+1298 
-1308 SMRNGIGNDVNKIQT
+1308 
-1323 CLRGYSAKHEV
+1323 RGYSAKHEV

-1359 RVKASTPPDA
+1359 RVKSSTPLDA

-1563 VVMLNQVNQSNSAWP
+1563 VVMLNQLNQSNSAWP

-1618 REGQLVVCQ
+1618 RLQEGQLVVCQ

-1677 MYCASNILME
+1677 TYCASNILME
-1687 MIEYQ
+1687 MIQYQ
-1692 NMVDIFYSVKTLRN
+1692 NMVDVFYAVKTLRN

-1715 KTHFETYDCVTLFPK
+1715 VGTK
-1730 TPSIFYR
+1730 
-1737 SSPLITPHRRPE
+1737 
-1749 RIFHKLTADPM
+1749 
-1760 AVQTHALISAGL
+1760 VQ
-1772 YSQASP
+1772 YQ
-1778 EVVERTAVPA
+1778 
-1788 QRVGKSTHNLEA
+1788 
-1800 DSLVHQTHG
+1800 

>member
-1 MMVNSSQHAAGQRA
+1 KTGFNILLTKKPLALSTTVLPSKHAAGQRA

-40 GHSPGALRVYVRVN
+40 GHSPGALSAYVRVN
-54 GGPLGIPVW
+54 GGPLGSPVW
-63 NVSGSRGRQWHQV
+63 NASGSHGKQWHQV

-85 NEYQVALRVISYSRR
+85 NEYQV
-100 FTQQL
+100 L
-105 IDLSSDAQ
+105 I
-113 HTNTFNDIMF
+113 
-123 YTIPWFSDG
+123 
-132 SYIPTVIGEGV
+132 
-143 RDSGNLLSNI
+143 
-153 KDVIGPARTA
+153 
-163 KKESSFQLI
+163 
-172 LLEATVDRRGYIA
+172 EATVSRDRRGYIA
-185 VDDILLL
+185 IDDIMVL
-192 NYPCFRDISS
+192 NYPC
-202 ETLEFTRVRVQGS
+202 
-215 FYSGRATLLILLR
+215 Y
-228 SIAEIEILKR
+228 
-238 TWTHIVESGIA
+238 
-249 PDCGNHRSARRA
+249 
-261 KTGRK
+261 
-266 GEEERENKEDG
+266 
-277 KQTST
+277 
-282 NPADKAPHFS
+282 KAPHFS
-292 RLGDVEVNAGQNA
+292 RLGDEEVNAGQNA

-312 GRPSEAEKFLLER
+312 GRSSEAEKFLLER
-325 HNGEVSSGGSV
+325 HNGDILTMASV
-336 KHLGRNRFSVSFQL
+336 KHLSHRRFVVSFQL
-350 ENVQKPE
+350 DSVQRTD
-357 QDLNRCVTQSSRGSG
+357 QDLYRCVTQSPRGSG

-378 LIVKVPPSP
+378 LVVKVPPSP

-415 IIRREIEYR
+415 IIRKEIEYR
-424 ASQAPWSEILGVNM
+424 ASQSPWSEVHGVNM
-438 LTYKLWHL
+438 VTYKLWHL
-446 EPDTEYH
+446 DPDTEYH

-468 PGPPLISRTKC
+468 PGPPLVSRTKC
-479 AAYYSVSRVE
+479 
-489 VEDIIECLEEDAE
+489 AE
-502 PMRALRDL
+502 PMRALKGPTATD
-510 RASEIQSRQLN
+510 IQSRQLSLQWEN
-521 LLWETPAF
+521 LAF
-529 NLTRCHTYAVSLC
+529 NLTRCHTYSVSLC

-564 EHNTSRFTLRDLPPY
+564 EHNASRFTLRDLPPY
-579 HTIQIR
+579 HGIHVR
-585 LALANSEGKKEGK
+585 LSLANPEGKKEGR
-598 EVSFQTEEDIP
+598 EVTFQTEEDIP

-630 EEPVEPNGLITQYEV
+630 EEPVEPNGLITQYE
-645 RALPLPHRTRINFSY
+645 
-660 AARVLCSRLISYQ
+660 ISYQ
-673 SIESSDPGINVP
+673 SIESSDPSINVP

-694 RNETYHMF
+694 KNETYHMF

-713 SVRARTAKGFGQ
+713 SVRARTGKGFGQ

-742 ADMPSPLS
+742 GDMPSPLS
-750 ETDSTITVLLRPAQ
+750 ETESTITVLLRPAQ

-770 STYQVVVEEEL
+770 STYQVVVEEETGK
-781 VRKVKRELGA
+781 KVKRELG
-791 QECFPIPTSH
+791 QQDCFPLPMSH
-801 GEAQARGA
+801 VEAQARGT
-809 PQYYTAEL
+809 PHYYTAEL
-817 PPSSLPEATP
+817 PPSSLPEASP

-847 KNYLIYFQA
+847 KSYLVYFQA
-856 MSNFRGETR
+856 MSNFRG
-865 INCIRVA
+865 
-872 RKDSFSGV
+872 V
-880 TESRASPAVS
+880 T
-890 DREVTPAHT
+890 
-899 LSMETAACKDHQR
+899 ACKDHR
-912 ALEVTQRSEE
+912 KALEVSQHSEE

-939 LLGAIII
+939 LLDKCRVLYYAQSHLIAIV
-946 IIKKGR
+946 

-966 EKSNMMGSM
+966 EKSHMGSM

-988 ERMALSFMDTHTCST
+988 ERMTLSFMDAHTCGT
-1003 RSDPRSS
+1003 RSDARSS
-1010 MNESSSLLGGSPRRQ
+1010 VNEASSLLGGSPRHQ

-1060 GFKQEYESFFDGWD
+1060 GFKQEYEV
-1074 INSIKKKDKTKG
+1074 KG
-1086 RQDTL
+1086 P
-1091 MGYDRHRVKLH
+1091 YDRHRVKLH

-1117 IDVSQQTQTRILSC
+1117 IDVR
-1131 RTPKHS
+1131 
-1137 HWFCHYVAPH
+1137 
-1147 ESNRYLW
+1147 
-1154 TLSFLRA
+1154 
-1161 CRRLCSDGHQKD
+1161 
-1173 IWIDDIDVKRQDE
+1173 
-1186 KSVHLKPKS
+1186 
-1195 HPYAGYHRSNHFIA
+1195 
-1209 TQGPKQ
+1209 PKQ
-1215 ETVYDFWRMV
+1215 ETLYDFWRMV

-1244 VKCCKYWPDESEMYG
+1244 VKCCKYWPEDSEMYG

-1282 RVRDSVSPC
+1282 R
-1291 EKFQYAL
+1291 
-1298 YRDRRGNNGG
+1298 
-1308 SMRNGIGNDVNKIQT
+1308 
-1323 CLRGYSAKHEV
+1323 RGYSTKHEV
-1334 CQFHFTSWPEHGV
+1334 RQFHFTSWPEHGV

-1433 EACLCGETAIPVNEF
+1433 EACLCGETAILVNEF
-1448 ALAYKEMLRVDSQSN
+1448 AVTYKEMLRVDSQSN

-1524 NAALMD
+1524 NAALAD
-1530 SFHRPAAFIVTPHPL
+1530 SFHRQAAFIVTPHPL
-1545 PGTTSDFWRLVFD
+1545 PGTTADFWRLVFD
-1558 YGCTS
+1558 YGCTA
-1563 VVMLNQVNQSNSAWP
+1563 VVMLNQLNQSNSP

-1592 PMQVEFL
+1592 PMEVEFL
-1599 SMSADEDIIT
+1599 SMSADEDVIT

-1618 REGQLVVCQ
+1618 RLQEGQLVVCQ

-1649 LASVQKWQREC
+1649 LAQVHKWQREC

-1677 MYCASNILME
+1677 MFCACNILLE
-1687 MIEYQ
+1687 MIQYQ
-1692 NMVDIFYSVKTLRN
+1692 NMVDIFYAVKTLRN
-1706 AKPNMVETL
+1706 CKPNMVESL
-1715 KTHFETYDCVTLFPK
+1715 DQYRFCYDLVLEYLDCFEG
-1730 TPSIFYR
+1730 R
-1737 SSPLITPHRRPE
+1737 
-1749 RIFHKLTADPM
+1749 
-1760 AVQTHALISAGL
+1760 
-1772 YSQASP
+1772 
-1778 EVVERTAVPA
+1778 
-1788 QRVGKSTHNLEA
+1788 
-1800 DSLVHQTHG
+1800 

>member
-1 MMVNSSQHAAGQRA
+1 MLINSHKCVCVCSLCLFVLMYLIHFVCLGICQYCLKLVFFCKALNYTWLKDVCSSVPFIVLLCSYMMVNSSQHASGQRA

-40 GHSPGALRVYVRVN
+40 GHSPGTLRAYVRVN

-63 NVSGSRGRQWHQV
+63 NVTGSQGKQWHQV

-85 NEYQVALRVISYSRR
+85 NEYQV
-100 FTQQL
+100 
-105 IDLSSDAQ
+105 
-113 HTNTFNDIMF
+113 
-123 YTIPWFSDG
+123 
-132 SYIPTVIGEGV
+132 
-143 RDSGNLLSNI
+143 
-153 KDVIGPARTA
+153 
-163 KKESSFQLI
+163 
-172 LLEATVDRRGYIA
+172 LLEATVDRWGYIA
-185 VDDILLL
+185 VDDILVQ
-192 NYPCFRDISS
+192 NYPC
-202 ETLEFTRVRVQGS
+202 
-215 FYSGRATLLILLR
+215 Y
-228 SIAEIEILKR
+228 
-238 TWTHIVESGIA
+238 
-249 PDCGNHRSARRA
+249 
-261 KTGRK
+261 
-266 GEEERENKEDG
+266 
-277 KQTST
+277 
-282 NPADKAPHFS
+282 KAPHFS

-312 GRPSEAEKFLLER
+312 GRAAEAEKFLLER
-325 HNGEVSSGGSV
+325 HSGEVYSGGSV
-336 KHLGRNRFSVSFQL
+336 KHLGRNRFAVSFQL
-350 ENVQKPE
+350 EDVQKPE
-357 QDLNRCVTQSSRGSG
+357 QDLYRCVTQSTRGSG

-392 LLRAGSTYLI
+392 LQRAGSTYLI

-424 ASQAPWSEILGVNM
+424 ASHAPWSEINGVNM
-438 LTYKLWHL
+438 VTYKLWHL
-446 EPDTEYH
+446 DPDTEYH

-479 AAYYSVSRVE
+479 A
-489 VEDIIECLEEDAE
+489 E
-502 PMRALRDL
+502 PMRALRGL
-510 RASEIQSRQLN
+510 RAVEVQARQLT
-521 LLWETPAF
+521 LQWEPLAF
-529 NLTRCHTYAVSLC
+529 NLTRCHTYSVSLC
-542 YRYTTAG
+542 YRYATAG

-564 EHNTSRFTLRDLPPY
+564 EGNTSRFTLRDLPPY
-579 HTIQIR
+579 HTIHVR
-585 LALANSEGKKEGK
+585 LALANTEGKKESK
-598 EVSFQTEEDIP
+598 EVTFQTEEDVP

-630 EEPVEPNGLITQYEV
+630 EEPVEPNGLITQYE
-645 RALPLPHRTRINFSY
+645 
-660 AARVLCSRLISYQ
+660 ISYQ

-694 RNETYHMF
+694 KNETYHMF

-742 ADMPSPLS
+742 GDMPSPLS
-750 ETDSTITVLLRPAQ
+750 ETESTITVLLRPAQ

-770 STYQVVVEEEL
+770 STYQVVVEEET
-781 VRKVKRELGA
+781 VRKVKRELGM
-791 QECFPIPTSH
+791 QDCFPVPTSH

-809 PQYYTAEL
+809 PHYYTAEL

-856 MSNFRGETR
+856 MSNFRGVSVKLNIIITG
-865 INCIRVA
+865 NACI
-872 RKDSFSGV
+872 SC
-880 TESRASPAVS
+880 P
-890 DREVTPAHT
+890 
-899 LSMETAACKDHQR
+899 LS
-912 ALEVTQRSEE
+912 
-922 MGLILGVCA
+922 LILFLFLSLSLCLA
-931 GGLVVLIL
+931 LSLSLLFL
-939 LLGAIII
+939 LLS
-946 IIKKGR
+946 R
-952 KPVNMNKTPITYRQ
+952 RDYYSYSYYPKPVNMNKTPITYRQ

-975 ERSFTDQSTLQED
+975 ERSFADQSTLQED
-988 ERMALSFMDTHTCST
+988 ERMALSFS
-1003 RSDPRSS
+1003 PRSPFLENHTAHS

-1060 GFKQEYESFFDGWD
+1060 GFKQEYEVGESKYNMTGDSSLTAP
-1074 INSIKKKDKTKG
+1074 IRHNN
-1086 RQDTL
+1086 
-1091 MGYDRHRVKLH
+1091 DRHRVKLH

-1117 IDVSQQTQTRILSC
+1117 IDVR
-1131 RTPKHS
+1131 
-1137 HWFCHYVAPH
+1137 
-1147 ESNRYLW
+1147 
-1154 TLSFLRA
+1154 
-1161 CRRLCSDGHQKD
+1161 
-1173 IWIDDIDVKRQDE
+1173 
-1186 KSVHLKPKS
+1186 
-1195 HPYAGYHRSNHFIA
+1195 
-1209 TQGPKQ
+1209 PKQ

-1244 VKCCKYWPDESEMYG
+1244 VKCCKYWPDDTEMYG
-1259 DIKITLLKTE
+1259 DIKISLLKTE

-1274 TVRTFALE
+1274 TVRTFSLE
-1282 RVRDSVSPC
+1282 R
-1291 EKFQYAL
+1291 
-1298 YRDRRGNNGG
+1298 
-1308 SMRNGIGNDVNKIQT
+1308 
-1323 CLRGYSAKHEV
+1323 RGYSAKHEV
-1334 CQFHFTSWPEHGV
+1334 RQFHFTSWPEHGV

-1359 RVKASTPPDA
+1359 RVKTSTPADA
-1369 GPVVVHCSVGAG
+1369 GPVVVHCSMGAG

-1433 EACLCGETAIPVNEF
+1433 EACLCGETAILVNEF
-1448 ALAYKEMLRVDSQSN
+1448 ALTYKEMLRVDSQSN

-1524 NAALMD
+1524 NAALTD

-1545 PGTTSDFWRLVFD
+1545 PGTTADFWRLVFD

-1563 VVMLNQVNQSNSAWP
+1563 IVMLNQLNQSNS
-1578 CVQYWPEP
+1578 YWPEP

-1618 REGQLVVCQ
+1618 RLQEGQLVVCQ

-1649 LASVQKWQREC
+1649 LAHVQKWQREC

-1677 MYCASNILME
+1677 MFCACTILME
-1687 MIEYQ
+1687 MIQYQ
-1692 NMVDIFYSVKTLRN
+1692 NVADIFYAVKTLRN
-1706 AKPNMVETL
+1706 AKPNMVETTIDL
-1715 KTHFETYDCVTLFPK
+1715 
-1730 TPSIFYR
+1730 
-1737 SSPLITPHRRPE
+1737 
-1749 RIFHKLTADPM
+1749 
-1760 AVQTHALISAGL
+1760 ALMICML
-1772 YSQASP
+1772 
-1778 EVVERTAVPA
+1778 
-1788 QRVGKSTHNLEA
+1788 L
-1800 DSLVHQTHG
+1800 SLCI